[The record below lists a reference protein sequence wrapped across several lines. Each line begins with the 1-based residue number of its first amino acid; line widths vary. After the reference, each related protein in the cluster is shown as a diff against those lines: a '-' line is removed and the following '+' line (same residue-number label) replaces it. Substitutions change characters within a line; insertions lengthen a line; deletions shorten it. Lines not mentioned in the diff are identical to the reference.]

1 MDSNLM
7 LRLVDLTKRINT
19 LANLAAD
26 SKRAI
31 QLGVDARDIRHAK
44 RAVAELTPLLMGMN
58 VDPLDKAY
66 ATTPDMLAK
75 EAGRLFDDLCAA
87 RTMKTAHA
95 VNRAITEL
103 TSDNAR

>member
-19 LANLAAD
+19 LATLASD

-31 QLGVDARDIRHAK
+31 RLGVTPRDIRHAK

-58 VDPLDKAY
+58 VDPFDESH

-75 EAGRLFDDLCAA
+75 ESLILFGDLCEAGA
-87 RTMKTAHA
+87 VRTAQA

-103 TSDNAR
+103 TSDNA